1 MRNKFR
7 PKHQRLILQCYPGG
21 RSQEKHPNS
30 SELSYLLYYVSTRR
44 TKLQKVG
51 RFLERKARLEVWRGR
66 AGNVQVTLDISK
78 ALIDRCPSDL
88 NEYADFII
96 SILATV
102 LNSNDLALCQYTE
115 ATFRAF
121 CEHHDGGL
129 LADDQE
135 FVRKFVELL
144 KLYMKV
150 SERVKTSNDL
160 AWVLVS
166 LKAAKSI
173 AASEAISTSNG
184 QSRVQIDII
193 APIILQQLYSDKEDD
208 DLLMLDALATTLE
221 FSSNEVT
228 TRTPRTSTGTI
239 RPVTAEV
246 DDDSESDS
254 PQREASVLALQA
266 LRKLFDAIHDN
277 GVSQIRYASIAVVHF
292 IIDHPKNESWATNM
306 IDLMARWTPV
316 QLRFVIM
323 RSLLEVM
330 AGLLITDTSKHL
342 VVTRLISSL
351 LSSSVNLVGLSVLD
365 VLHVLFSQ
373 ILNHLHQQSKGI
385 KDEGGTRKILLDKL
399 ALTIADLATHTYYS
413 DQISDMVTE
422 ILVRLRPITQ
432 EEHYEN
438 ANGNGAGALRPTREM
453 YEPPSTVGSYANLD
467 KYIRKGESQKNISH
481 KPALVIGLKVV
492 KEILTVAN
500 GVESGVT
507 RNIVPLQAWNQTEWA
522 LTEKD
527 AGVHIAYVDALLTYF
542 DLEIGKDPEVF
553 DVKKRSSSS
562 SGFLARLHLALYDY
576 CLELSNK
583 AEDFETINVLLLTVV
598 DRLGL
603 YGILR
608 GLPMILQL
616 QDTIHNVIRDGYTPG
631 GRHESLKLPAGNLI
645 SLDSIILTY
654 ISAVGKKL
662 CIAELESVVEAEISK
677 RKASGDWDESITSPP
692 KPLPLASKEAKA
704 PLTKGNLHLADSS
717 DNSEDEEE
725 PAGTAV
731 NGTKSVHTHVD
742 RAVVRE
748 YLQSTPLKMPDE
760 IKLQLTAEW
769 QRDLIIRQEADT
781 AQSSVADSELPLI
794 RVRSRTRA
802 KPRNPIRLEW

>member
-1 MRNKFR
+1 MHRPPLELPSDIEHYTCTDYACGLVSIVAFPYDAMRNRFR
-7 PKHQRLILQCYPGG
+7 PKHQRLILQCFPGG
-21 RSQEKHPNS
+21 RSQEKHPNT

-51 RFLERKARLEVWRGR
+51 RFLERKVRSDVWRGR
-66 AGNVQVTLDISK
+66 AGNVQVTLDICE
-78 ALIDRCPSDL
+78 ALIDRCPNDL
-88 NEYADFII
+88 NIYADFII
-96 SILATV
+96 SILTTV

-115 ATFRAF
+115 ATFTAF

-144 KLYMKV
+144 KLYMRV
-150 SERVKTSNDL
+150 GERTKINNDL
-160 AWVLVS
+160 GWILLS

-184 QSRVQIDII
+184 QSRAQIDII
-193 APIILQQLYSDKEDD
+193 APVILQQMYSDTGD
-208 DLLMLDALATTLE
+208 DLLLLDARATVLE
-221 FSSNEVT
+221 SSSMDALT

-239 RPVTAEV
+239 HAHHSNLVE
-246 DDDSESDS
+246 DDSDS
-254 PQREASVLALQA
+254 GTPEHEASLLALRA

-277 GVSQIRYASIAVVHF
+277 GVFQIRYASISVVHF
-292 IIDHPKNESWATNM
+292 IIDHPRNEIWATNI

-330 AGLLITDTSKHL
+330 ASLAINETSKLL

-373 ILNHLHQQSKGI
+373 ILSHLHQQAKGV
-385 KDEGGTRKILLDKL
+385 KDQDGTRKILLDNL
-399 ALTIADLATHTYYS
+399 ALAIADLATHTYYS
-413 DQISDMVTE
+413 DQISDMITE
-422 ILVRLRPITQ
+422 ILVRLRPMSH
-432 EEHYEN
+432 EERNDN
-438 ANGNGAGALRPTREM
+438 ANGNGTATLRTIGDVS
-453 YEPPSTVGSYANLD
+453 EPPSTVGSYANLD
-467 KYIRKGESQKNISH
+467 KYVRNGRSQKYISH

-500 GVESGVT
+500 TVESGVT

-522 LTEKD
+522 ITEKE
-527 AGVHIAYVDALLTYF
+527 ASVHLAYVDALLTYF

-553 DVKKRSSSS
+553 DVKKHSSSW

-576 CLELSNK
+576 SLELSNK
-583 AEDFETINVLLLTVV
+583 QEDFEIINLLLLTVV

-608 GLPMILQL
+608 GLPMVLHL
-616 QDTIHNVIRDGYTPG
+616 QDTIHNAFLEAHTPG
-631 GRHESLKLPAGNLI
+631 GRSERSKLPACNLI

-654 ISAVGKKL
+654 ISAVAKKL
-662 CIAELESVVEAEISK
+662 GIPGLEAVADGEIAK
-677 RKASGDWDESITSPP
+677 RKAASEWDDCITNPP
-692 KPLPLASKEAKA
+692 KPLSTKKATPLV
-704 PLTKGNLHLADSS
+704 KGNLHLAESS
-717 DNSEDEEE
+717 DNSEDEAETSTPIE
-725 PAGTAV
+725 DNRSA
-731 NGTKSVHTHVD
+731 HTHVD
-742 RAVVRE
+742 RVVVRD
-748 YLQSTPLKMPDE
+748 YLEAVPLKMPDE
-760 IKLQLTAEW
+760 IKLELTADW
-769 QRDLIIRQEADT
+769 QRELIIRQGM
-781 AQSSVADSELPLI
+781 
-794 RVRSRTRA
+794 
-802 KPRNPIRLEW
+802 

>member
-21 RSQEKHPNS
+21 RSQEKHPNT

-51 RFLERKARLEVWRGR
+51 RFLERKVRSDVWRGR

-88 NEYADFII
+88 NVFADFII
-96 SILATV
+96 SILMTV
-102 LNSNDLALCQYTE
+102 LNSNDLALCQYTD
-115 ATFRAF
+115 ATFQAF

-150 SERVKTSNDL
+150 GERTKMTNDL
-160 AWVLVS
+160 GWVLVS

-193 APIILQQLYSDKEDD
+193 APVILHQMYSDTED
-208 DLLMLDALATTLE
+208 DLLILDARATTLE
-221 FSSNEVT
+221 SSSNEAT

-239 RPVTAEV
+239 RPHHTDDVE
-246 DDDSESDS
+246 DDSEGDS
-254 PQREASVLALQA
+254 PQHEASVLALQA

-292 IIDHPKNESWATNM
+292 IIDHPKNETWATNM

-323 RSLLEVM
+323 RSLLEVT
-330 AGLLITDTSKHL
+330 ASLAINETSKHL

-373 ILNHLHQQSKGI
+373 ILSHLHQQAKGV
-385 KDEGGTRKILLDKL
+385 KDEDGARKILLDKL
-399 ALTIADLATHTYYS
+399 TLAIADLATHTYYS

-422 ILVRLRPITQ
+422 ILVRLRPITN
-432 EEHYEN
+432 EEHHEN
-438 ANGNGAGALRPTREM
+438 ANGNGTATLRTMREIS
-453 YEPPSTVGSYANLD
+453 EPPSTVGSYANLD
-467 KYIRKGESQKNISH
+467 KYIRKGKSQKNISH

-492 KEILTVAN
+492 KEILSVAN
-500 GVESGVT
+500 TVESGVT

-522 LTEKD
+522 ITEKD
-527 AGVHIAYVDALLTYF
+527 AGVNIAYVNALLTYF
-542 DLEIGKDPEVF
+542 DLEIGKDPEVL
-553 DVKKRSSSS
+553 DVKKLST

-583 AEDFETINVLLLTVV
+583 QEDFEIINVLLLTVV

-608 GLPMILQL
+608 GLPMVLQL
-616 QDTIHNVIRDGYTPG
+616 QDTIHNFFLDGHTAG
-631 GRHESLKLPAGNLI
+631 GRPEKSKLPARNLI

-654 ISAVGKKL
+654 ISAVAKKL
-662 CIAELESVVEAEISK
+662 GIPDLDGVVEAEIAK
-677 RKASGDWDESITSPP
+677 RKAATEWDESITNPP
-692 KPLPLASKEAKA
+692 KPLSVSSRKTKA
-704 PLTKGNLHLADSS
+704 VVTKGNLHIAESS

-725 PAGTAV
+725 TSSTAV
-731 NGTKSVHTHVD
+731 VGSKAAHAHVD
-742 RAVVRE
+742 RSVVKT
-748 YLQSTPLKMPDE
+748 YLQATPLKMPDE
-760 IKLQLTAEW
+760 IKLELTAEW
-769 QRDLIIRQEADT
+769 QRELIIRQETDS
-781 AQSSVADSELPLI
+781 AQSSIGDSELPLI
-794 RVRSRTRA
+794 RVRSRTRS

>member
-21 RSQEKHPNS
+21 RSQEKHPNT

-51 RFLERKARLEVWRGR
+51 RFLERKVRSDMWRGR

-88 NEYADFII
+88 NVFADFII
-96 SILATV
+96 SILMTV
-102 LNSNDLALCQYTE
+102 LNSNDLALCQYTD
-115 ATFRAF
+115 ATFMAF

-150 SERVKTSNDL
+150 GERTKSTNDL
-160 AWVLVS
+160 GWVLVS

-193 APIILQQLYSDKEDD
+193 APVILQQMYSDTED
-208 DLLMLDALATTLE
+208 DLLNLDARATALE
-221 FSSNEVT
+221 SSSNEAT

-239 RPVTAEV
+239 RPHHADEV
-246 DDDSESDS
+246 EDDSECDS
-254 PQREASVLALQA
+254 PQHEASVLALQA
-266 LRKLFDAIHDN
+266 LRKLFDAVHDN

-292 IIDHPKNESWATNM
+292 IIDHPKNETWATNM

-323 RSLLEVM
+323 RSLLEVT
-330 AGLLITDTSKHL
+330 ASLAINETSKHL

-365 VLHVLFSQ
+365 VLHVLFFQ
-373 ILNHLHQQSKGI
+373 ILSHLHQQAKGV
-385 KDEGGTRKILLDKL
+385 KDEDGARKILLDKL
-399 ALTIADLATHTYYS
+399 ALAIADLATHTYYS

-422 ILVRLRPITQ
+422 ILARLRPITN
-432 EEHYEN
+432 EEHHED
-438 ANGNGAGALRPTREM
+438 ANGNGTATLRTMREIS
-453 YEPPSTVGSYANLD
+453 EPPSTVGSYTNLD
-467 KYIRKGESQKNISH
+467 KYIRKGESQKYISH

-500 GVESGVT
+500 TVESGVT

-522 LTEKD
+522 ITEKD
-527 AGVHIAYVDALLTYF
+527 ADVHIAYVDALLTYF

-553 DVKKRSSSS
+553 DVKKHSSSW

-583 AEDFETINVLLLTVV
+583 QEDFEIINVLLLTVV

-608 GLPMILQL
+608 GLPMVLQL
-616 QDTIHNVIRDGYTPG
+616 QDTIHNVFLDGHTTG
-631 GRHESLKLPAGNLI
+631 GRQEKSKLPARNLI

-654 ISAVGKKL
+654 ISAVAKKL
-662 CIAELESVVEAEISK
+662 GIPDLEGVVEAEIAK
-677 RKASGDWDESITSPP
+677 RKAATEWDESITNPP
-692 KPLPLASKEAKA
+692 KPLSVSSRKTKTVV
-704 PLTKGNLHLADSS
+704 TKGNLHLAESS

-725 PAGTAV
+725 TSSTAV
-731 NGTKSVHTHVD
+731 VGSKAAHAHVD
-742 RAVVRE
+742 RSVVKT
-748 YLQSTPLKMPDE
+748 YLQATPLKMPDE
-760 IKLQLTAEW
+760 IKVELTAEW
-769 QRDLIIRQEADT
+769 QRELIIRQGM
-781 AQSSVADSELPLI
+781 
-794 RVRSRTRA
+794 
-802 KPRNPIRLEW
+802 

>member
-21 RSQEKHPNS
+21 RSQEKHPNT

-51 RFLERKARLEVWRGR
+51 RFLERKVRSDVWRGR

-88 NEYADFII
+88 NVFADFII
-96 SILATV
+96 SILMTV
-102 LNSNDLALCQYTE
+102 LNSNDLALCQYTD
-115 ATFRAF
+115 ATFSAF

-150 SERVKTSNDL
+150 GERTKTTNDL
-160 AWVLVS
+160 GWVLVS

-193 APIILQQLYSDKEDD
+193 APVILQQMYSDTED
-208 DLLMLDALATTLE
+208 DLLILDARATALE
-221 FSSNEVT
+221 SSSNEAT

-239 RPVTAEV
+239 RPRHTDEV
-246 DDDSESDS
+246 EDDSEGDS
-254 PQREASVLALQA
+254 PQHEASVLALQA

-292 IIDHPKNESWATNM
+292 IIDHPKNETWATNM

-316 QLRFVIM
+316 QLRFVIL
-323 RSLLEVM
+323 RSLLEVT
-330 AGLLITDTSKHL
+330 ASLAINETSKHL

-373 ILNHLHQQSKGI
+373 ILSHLNQHAKGV
-385 KDEGGTRKILLDKL
+385 KDEDGTRKILLDKL
-399 ALTIADLATHTYYS
+399 ALAIADLATHTYYS

-422 ILVRLRPITQ
+422 ILVRLRPITNEGQ
-432 EEHYEN
+432 QEN
-438 ANGNGAGALRPTREM
+438 ANGNGTATLRTMREIS
-453 YEPPSTVGSYANLD
+453 EPPSTVGSYANLD
-467 KYIRKGESQKNISH
+467 KYIRNGKSQKNISH

-500 GVESGVT
+500 TVDSGVT

-522 LTEKD
+522 ITEKE

-553 DVKKRSSSS
+553 DVKKHSSAR

-583 AEDFETINVLLLTVV
+583 QEDFEVINVLLLTVV

-608 GLPMILQL
+608 GLPMVLQL
-616 QDTIHNVIRDGYTPG
+616 QDTIHDVIIDGHTTG
-631 GRHESLKLPAGNLI
+631 GRPEKSKLPGRNLI

-654 ISAVGKKL
+654 ISAVAKKL
-662 CIAELESVVEAEISK
+662 DIPDLEGVVEAEIVK
-677 RKASGDWDESITSPP
+677 RKAATEWDESITNPP
-692 KPLPLASKEAKA
+692 KPLSVSLKKTKA
-704 PLTKGNLHLADSS
+704 VVTKGNLHLAEAS

-725 PAGTAV
+725 TSSTAV
-731 NGTKSVHTHVD
+731 VGSKAAHAHVD
-742 RAVVRE
+742 RSVVKT
-748 YLQSTPLKMPDE
+748 YLQATPLKMPDE
-760 IKLQLTAEW
+760 IKLELTAEW
-769 QRDLIIRQEADT
+769 QRELIIRQGM
-781 AQSSVADSELPLI
+781 
-794 RVRSRTRA
+794 
-802 KPRNPIRLEW
+802 